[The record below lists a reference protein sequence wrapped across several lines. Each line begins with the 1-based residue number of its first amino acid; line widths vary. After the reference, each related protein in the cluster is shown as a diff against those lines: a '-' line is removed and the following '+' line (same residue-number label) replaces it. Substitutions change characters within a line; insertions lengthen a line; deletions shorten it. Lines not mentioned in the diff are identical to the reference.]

1 MRWLGNLNSLLA
13 EWDATPCNRVHIV
26 IGQPPRVAQNIGMY
40 DRAIDIGLYV
50 VGGSSLALSLAALL
64 SLLLLP

>member
-13 EWDATPCNRVHIV
+13 EWDASLCNRIHIV

-40 DRAIDIGLYV
+40 DRAIDISLYV
-50 VGGSSLALSLAALL
+50 VGGTSLALSLATLL
-64 SLLLLP
+64 GLLLLP